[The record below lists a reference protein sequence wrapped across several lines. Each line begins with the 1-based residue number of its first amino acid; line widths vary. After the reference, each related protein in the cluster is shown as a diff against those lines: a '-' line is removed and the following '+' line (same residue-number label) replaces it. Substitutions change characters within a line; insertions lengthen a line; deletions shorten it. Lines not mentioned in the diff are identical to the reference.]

1 MPMTETP
8 SGVPTIGSWIRSR
21 RKARGLTQQ
30 ELADLAG
37 VSRLYLSKL
46 ERGAATG
53 RTAELDRVLHVFG
66 KRLWFEDLPTEL
78 RDRRPM

>member
-1 MPMTETP
+1 MEQT
-8 SGVPTIGSWIRSR
+8 SGDVPTIGGWIRGR

-30 ELADLAG
+30 ELADLAS

-46 ERGAATG
+46 ERGAASG

-66 KRLWFEDLPTEL
+66 KRLWFEDLPPEL
-78 RDRRPM
+78 RGRRSR